1 MGISMGEHASSTRAF
16 PTTRWSWI
24 QEARQEDAAG
34 DRRLLDRLLRRY
46 LPALRSHLFSRW
58 SLPPEQADDLLQDF
72 ITNRVLEHDLLAAAD
87 ERRGKFRTFL
97 LTSLDRYAISR
108 RRHNEARKRAGG
120 RTVPLEE
127 TVASTGPDRHTPTD
141 SSSFNV
147 VWVQQVLK
155 ETLVRMQRQCRMGR
169 QAQLWTVFEQRI
181 LQPMLEDAEPTDYET
196 LARTLGYHSASQ
208 ARNTLTTAKRMFV
221 RVLRKVVGEYTQGEE
236 QIASEIEELRETLI
250 KAGAP
255 L

>member
-1 MGISMGEHASSTRAF
+1 MSERITSSRAF

-34 DRRLLDRLLRRY
+34 ERRWMDRLLRCY
-46 LPALRSHLFSRW
+46 LPALRAHLISRW
-58 SLPPEQADDLLQDF
+58 SLRPEQADDLLQDF

-87 ERRGKFRTFL
+87 ERRGKFRTLL

-108 RRHNEARKRAGG
+108 RRHDEAGKRAGG
-120 RTVPLEE
+120 RTVPLENAAADP
-127 TVASTGPDRHTPTD
+127 TPDRHTPAE
-141 SSSFNV
+141 SSSFDI
-147 VWVQQVLK
+147 VWVRQVLK
-155 ETLVRMQRQCRMGR
+155 ETLARMKRQCRMGR
-169 QAQLWTVFEQRI
+169 HAQLWTVFEQRI
-181 LQPMLEDAEPTDYET
+181 LRPMLEEAEPTDYEE
-196 LARTLGYHSASQ
+196 LARMLGLRSASQ

-221 RVLRKVVGEYTQGEE
+221 RVLRTVVGEYTLDDT
-236 QIASEIEELRETLI
+236 QIAGEIRELRDALI